1 MIMTTKCSYKSCG
14 VQQCLN
20 KGTILGIVVD
30 VIVAVALLLDSFAVD
45 SWFLAWADTSQLECA
60 HWIDWDMDE
69 GYRWDWATICGC

>member
-1 MIMTTKCSYKSCG
+1 
-14 VQQCLN
+14 
-20 KGTILGIVVD
+20 
-30 VIVAVALLLDSFAVD
+30 LLLDSFTVD